1 VCFRC
6 TVRKDCVLLYVGA
19 VVDMVRVDMVR
30 VDMVRVDMVRVNAG
44 LFGGLRARLQMYS
57 QEGFRCTD
65 KKVFY
70 MYFRCNVSGDC
81 VWL

>member
-1 VCFRC
+1 MCFRC
-6 TVRKDCVLLYVGA
+6 TVTKDCVLLYVGA

-30 VDMVRVDMVRVNAG
+30 VNAG
-44 LFGGLRARLQMYS
+44 LLGGLRARLQMYS

-70 MYFRCNVSGDC
+70 MYFRCNVSGDW